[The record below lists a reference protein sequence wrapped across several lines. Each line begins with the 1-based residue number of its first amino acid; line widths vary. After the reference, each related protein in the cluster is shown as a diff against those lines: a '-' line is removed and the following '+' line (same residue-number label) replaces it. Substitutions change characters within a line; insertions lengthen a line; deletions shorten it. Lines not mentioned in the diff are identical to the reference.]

1 MTKAA
6 RILRNDA
13 WEKEQ
18 QRRDKFIE
26 DCNKLSY
33 RNRLLI
39 LSMIQF
45 MVENPD
51 DGKEETNKL
60 CLYSK

>member
-6 RILRNDA
+6 RILRNEA

-18 QRRDKFIE
+18 NEKEQRRDKFIE

-51 DGKEETNKL
+51 DGKGEKE
-60 CLYSK
+60 